1 MLSSWPHC
9 MVIYACA
16 SQRNPQRTGSRRLRW
31 SWICHKPGKFVSQHY
46 RTGRIMTSG
55 RSWGRYTCPTVFST
69 IKGKN
74 NSIFYTFCTLHSWS
88 SEFLVW
94 NRPAGT
100 LHWAAWTTPVGT
112 RPFRWSMREGWRDT
126 GRPTSWRT
134 KKRRETPAPDVV
146 SLLTASP
153 VADKETFRS
162 SPLLAHK

>member
-94 NRPAGT
+94 NVSIDPQVHFTGQHGQHLSEHGPSDGRCERGDEIQAG
-100 LHWAAWTTPVGT
+100 LPPG
-112 RPFRWSMREGWRDT
+112 E
-126 GRPTSWRT
+126 
-134 KKRRETPAPDVV
+134 RRRGEKLPR
-146 SLLTASP
+146 LM
-153 VADKETFRS
+153 
-162 SPLLAHK
+162 

>member
-9 MVIYACA
+9 TVIYACA

-94 NRPAGT
+94 NVSIDPQVHFTGQHGQHLSEHGPSDGRCERGDEIQAG
-100 LHWAAWTTPVGT
+100 LPPG
-112 RPFRWSMREGWRDT
+112 E
-126 GRPTSWRT
+126 
-134 KKRRETPAPDVV
+134 RRRGEKLPR
-146 SLLTASP
+146 LM
-153 VADKETFRS
+153 
-162 SPLLAHK
+162 